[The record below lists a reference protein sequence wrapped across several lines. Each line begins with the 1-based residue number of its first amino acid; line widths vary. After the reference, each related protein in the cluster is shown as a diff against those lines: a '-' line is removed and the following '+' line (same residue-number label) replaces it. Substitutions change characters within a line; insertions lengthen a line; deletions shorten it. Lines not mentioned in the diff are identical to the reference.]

1 MNEGAHDRLLKQFEQ
16 GERDALEALLRR
28 LAETESRLA
37 AEAAQ
42 APGRLRKR
50 LDELL
55 AKLAEAKAET
65 EKRAESF
72 REELLGVDPSPD
84 AFRARLV
91 MLEMEHASRVRL
103 AEEGLRLLGVEAE
116 DALASARARVKE
128 VCDEVRVGLSV
139 RVQPERLRLV
149 EALAEASRRAS
160 MAERELEGLRE
171 KGGRGAAEAAQA
183 LESAQR
189 EAAAAKVQATADA
202 HARAGLEDALKSAR
216 LEAQRVE
223 ADLERRFADEWAAA
237 AAEREDI
244 RRRWREAEHAL
255 EAANAA
261 LEHAR
266 AQGAAARKAPVE
278 LEKRLADAV
287 AERDRALEQALAL
300 RSVAERLRAAVEAAA
315 ARAAAV
321 EGSAKAAEHGA
332 AESGAELRKLRG
344 ERSALVERLAGAE
357 AESAALRKSLEAARQ
372 DVRDAEDS
380 ARNFASRLRD
390 MEERPSAASR
400 PEGEGEA
407 VLVELRAKLD
417 VLRQELEVERAQTR
431 SWQKRLLEAD
441 VARDRALGETRG
453 GWAEEKEGYEE
464 ALAAKTREA
473 ALLRSQLETAER
485 TWVETLARQD
495 AARMQEIFK
504 LRAEVQRM
512 LWRIRDLEDKPPP
525 GPKA

>member
-1 MNEGAHDRLLKQFEQ
+1 MNEELLRRFEQ
-16 GERDALEALLRR
+16 GERDALDALLRR
-28 LAETESRLA
+28 LAETEARLA
-37 AEAAQ
+37 TEASQ

-128 VCDEVRVGLSV
+128 VCDEARVGLSV

-160 MAERELEGLRE
+160 LAERELEGLRE
-171 KGGRGAAEAAQA
+171 KGGRGAAEAAVE

-202 HARAGLEDALKSAR
+202 HARAALEDALKSAR

-237 AAEREDI
+237 AVEREDI

-261 LEHAR
+261 LGHAR
-266 AQGAAARKAPVE
+266 EQAAAARKAPVE

-300 RSVAERLRAAVEAAA
+300 RSVAERLRAALEAAA
-315 ARAAAV
+315 VRSAAV

-332 AESGAELRKLRG
+332 AESGAELRKLRA
-344 ERSALVERLAGAE
+344 ERSSLVERLAGAE

-390 MEERPSAASR
+390 MEERPAGPSAPVGDTA
-400 PEGEGEA
+400 
-407 VLVELRAKLD
+407 ELRAKLE

-441 VARDRALGETRG
+441 AARDRALGETRG
-453 GWAEEKEGYEE
+453 GWEAEKEGYEE
-464 ALAAKTREA
+464 ALAAKTRES

-485 TWVETLARQD
+485 TWQETLARQD

-512 LWRIRDLEDKPPP
+512 LWRIRDLEDKPPA
-525 GPKA
+525 GPKP